1 MSGPAAP
8 VDDSSTNTSDAAPR
22 ASGPQPPPLGRHKL
36 LARQR
41 QSRSARGTSDR
52 SFRSE
57 RAAQDPKVSFIRLY
71 RFATTAEKC
80 MMLFSCLCAAM
91 HGALLPMWTIIVGSI
106 VTTFSNPKLTSRLV
120 SEIGGVAKWY
130 LILAVISFVVSYFQ
144 VRLQLYVAQQS
155 GARIRTLYFNS
166 LMRQEFEWYDDS
178 SGGELTAR
186 VASDV
191 DLIQAGMGDSVGSA
205 VQFTSMFVVGLLI
218 AFAYSWRMT
227 LIIVAFL
234 PLLALVGAV
243 IGRVTAASTSEGQQA
258 YGSAGAVSSEA
269 LSLIK
274 TVSAFGGQEEEA
286 LRYEMLLKVAY
297 KNGVQKAFFA
307 GLGVGSLMLII
318 FSAYA

>member
-1 MSGPAAP
+1 
-8 VDDSSTNTSDAAPR
+8 
-22 ASGPQPPPLGRHKL
+22 
-36 LARQR
+36 
-41 QSRSARGTSDR
+41 
-52 SFRSE
+52 
-57 RAAQDPKVSFIRLY
+57 
-71 RFATTAEKC
+71 
-80 MMLFSCLCAAM
+80 MLFSCLCAAM

-258 YGSAGAVSSEA
+258 YGSAGAVASEA